1 MGYGLV
7 TCATYTYEV
16 IKYADDDDISSVH
29 DDYPEYIG
37 LMFTGSFIACLF
49 WVGNCTLYTHIN
61 THTLVHTLISCLPE
75 SICQL
80 LSVLYIFI
88 SNTHTHQFHRD
99 SLLLY
104 GHGMQMYGTQ
114 HILFQ
119 ISLIVK
125 IHTMSEIVIMYINN
139 VYFQHLTLS
148 KLHAF
153 IMSTI
158 IYQYSKE
165 VLYNT
170 LLYCS
175 IVLSGGSAQ

>member
-1 MGYGLV
+1 MIYTTTMGYGLV

-88 SNTHTHQFHRD
+88 SNTHTPIPQ
-99 SLLLY
+99 
-104 GHGMQMYGTQ
+104 G
-114 HILFQ
+114 
-119 ISLIVK
+119 
-125 IHTMSEIVIMYINN
+125 
-139 VYFQHLTLS
+139 LTLA
-148 KLHAF
+148 LWPWYAD
-153 IMSTI
+153 
-158 IYQYSKE
+158 
-165 VLYNT
+165 VRNT
-170 LLYCS
+170 THSFSNISYCKDTHN
-175 IVLSGGSAQ
+175 V